1 VKKLK
6 GFQKVM
12 IPKGQSKQ
20 VSFTIGA
27 EELKFYNSAL
37 QWVAEP
43 GDFKVYIGTSSDN
56 VKEASFK
63 LVR

>member
-1 VKKLK
+1 
-6 GFQKVM
+6 M